1 MPIYSVGIYVPG
13 GTALY
18 PSSILMNSIPAK
30 IAGVKKIVMV
40 MPQKNKDLN
49 PIIAKAAQIAKVDEI
64 FRIGGAH
71 SIAALA
77 LGTDTI
83 SPVDKI
89 VGPGNIYVTI
99 AKKRLFGEVGID
111 MLAGPSE
118 ILVVADKDNNPD
130 WIATDLLSQAEH
142 DINSRSIL
150 ITNNLFFAKK
160 ILKSVDF
167 ILKKLPRAEIASKS
181 WKKNGQIIVLK
192 NFSSVHKII
201 NLLSPEHLEIAV
213 NKPDIIFKKVR
224 NAGSIFL
231 GKYTPEAIGDYV
243 AGPNHVLP
251 TSRSARYSSGLGV
264 LDFLKKITFT
274 KCNKKSLQLISNHAI
289 KLAEAEGLYGHA
301 LSIYIRKNN

>member
-1 MPIYSVGIYVPG
+1 
-13 GTALY
+13 
-18 PSSILMNSIPAK
+18 
-30 IAGVKKIVMV
+30 
-40 MPQKNKDLN
+40 
-49 PIIAKAAQIAKVDEI
+49 
-64 FRIGGAH
+64 
-71 SIAALA
+71 
-77 LGTDTI
+77 
-83 SPVDKI
+83 
-89 VGPGNIYVTI
+89 
-99 AKKRLFGEVGID
+99 
-111 MLAGPSE
+111 
-118 ILVVADKDNNPD
+118 
-130 WIATDLLSQAEH
+130 
-142 DINSRSIL
+142 L

-160 ILKSVDF
+160 VLKSVDF
-167 ILKKLPRAEIASKS
+167 ILKKLPRVQIASKS

-213 NKPDIIFKKVR
+213 NKPDVIFKKVR

-264 LDFLKKITFT
+264 LDFLKKTTFT
-274 KCNKKSLQLISNHAI
+274 KCNKKSLQLISNQAI